1 MLPVLQIWR
10 LALPAAPLAIM
21 LGAWLAAWLAERE
34 AARLALPADTISTL
48 TLVLLAGWVVGA
60 RLGYA
65 AQFAATY
72 AADPLSLVS
81 PNPATL
87 DPSAGVAVA
96 ILAGLAFGW
105 RRALPL
111 WPTLDA
117 LAPGL
122 AALLLALGVAHL
134 ASGDAFGAP
143 ADLPWSITLWGARR
157 HPTQLYEI
165 AAALLILAAW
175 WRLRNRLPFAGAAFL
190 LVLGGAA
197 GTRLLLE
204 AFRGDSWL
212 LAGGLR
218 GAQLVALGLLLVVLV
233 LLRQRALAVGAG
245 QAVATKSATRG

>member
-34 AARLALPADTISTL
+34 AARLSLPADTISAL
-48 TLVLLAGWVVGA
+48 TLVLLAGWLLGA

-72 AADPLSLVS
+72 AADPLSLLS
-81 PNPATL
+81 PNPTTL
-87 DPSAGVAVA
+87 DPRAGLLLAA
-96 ILAGLAFGW
+96 LAGLVFGW
-105 RRALPL
+105 RRGLSL

-143 ADLPWSITLWGARR
+143 AELPWSITLWGARR

-165 AAALLILAAW
+165 AAALLLLVAW
-175 WRLRNRLPFAGAAFL
+175 WRWRGRLPFAGAAFL
-190 LVLGGAA
+190 LVLGAA
-197 GTRLLLE
+197 ATTRLLLE

-212 LAGGLR
+212 VLGVR
-218 GAQLVALGLLLVVLV
+218 GAQVVALGLVIAVLLV
-233 LLRQRALAVGAG
+233 LRQRALGSLPK
-245 QAVATKSATRG
+245 Q

>member
-34 AARLALPADTISTL
+34 ATRLSLPADTISTL
-48 TLVLLAGWVVGA
+48 ALVLLAGWLLGA

-72 AADPLSLVS
+72 AADPLSLLS

-87 DPSAGVAVA
+87 DARSGLLVAV
-96 ILAGLAFGW
+96 LAGLAFGW
-105 RRALPL
+105 RRGLPL

-143 ADLPWSITLWGARR
+143 AELPWSITLWGARR

-165 AAALLILAAW
+165 AAALIVLAAW
-175 WRLRNRLPFAGAAFL
+175 WRLRRRLPFAGAAFL
-190 LVLGGAA
+190 LVLGSAA
-197 GTRLLLE
+197 SARLLLE

-218 GAQLVALGLLLVVLV
+218 GAQLVALGLLLAVLL
-233 LLRQRALAVGAG
+233 LLRQRALAAPFPSD
-245 QAVATKSATRG
+245 A